1 MSNTDTNSAKSVL
14 SPSPSKKFI
23 ANDHLSALVSLFS
36 PEEPY
41 ENSER
46 SAIEFLSKLLIE
58 ITVLEEKLA
67 HQEQQDLYFRLGF
80 ESNKTR
86 LISLKQQFEVLRQ
99 EVNTAD
105 VEALL
110 QEERSIEDF
119 LKWYQ
124 ATAQTGFIKEIV
136 IHSKTS
142 RIRHIQ
148 LIVGLRN
155 DVRVIKSLTHYQK
168 IMI

>member
-1 MSNTDTNSAKSVL
+1 MRFIRL
-14 SPSPSKKFI
+14 SGSILFTLPQSRSPQFLTG
-23 ANDHLSALVSLFS
+23 NFGFGS
-36 PEEPY
+36 PHE
-41 ENSER
+41 
-46 SAIEFLSKLLIE
+46 LLRLE

-80 ESNKTR
+80 ESNKKR